1 MDDLTKEPI
10 EEKISNLEKCKKGI
24 ESLSYDVRKC
34 SGGFP
39 VFQAPP
45 PPTGITHDKHILADI
60 LEEMYS
66 TYCKKNADYGNSFEK
81 SIDKFGLVASAVR
94 LSDKLERF
102 SNLISNDAQVKDE
115 SVEDTLLDMANYAAM
130 TVLYLRKNRENMD
143 NLKPNKL
150 IQD

>member
-1 MDDLTKEPI
+1 MNNLNQT
-10 EEKISNLEKCKKGI
+10 EKQMAERCYEGMKNLNEGVKN
-24 ESLSYDVRKC
+24 L
-34 SGGFP
+34 
-39 VFQAPP
+39 
-45 PPTGITHDKHILADI
+45 PTGWFPPFQSGDIAFDEHILSQIFD
-60 LEEMYS
+60 EMFS
-66 TYCKKNADYGNSFEK
+66 TYVKKNADYGNSFEK

-115 SVEDTLLDMANYAAM
+115 SIEDTLLDMANYAAM
-130 TVLYLRKNRENMD
+130 TVLYLRKNREKMD